1 MEWIIDLKIEI
12 KQPHAST
19 AWLMNNSCGVI
30 RSVVIREEFLNIE
43 SMDGEVYTAAIQST
57 VYEGMLFKL

>member
-1 MEWIIDLKIEI
+1 MKIEI

-19 AWLMNNSCGVI
+19 AWLMSNSCGVI
-30 RSVVIREEFLNIE
+30 RRVVIREEFLNIE
-43 SMDGEVYTAAIQST
+43 SMDGEVCTAAIQST